1 MLNTK
6 TLKKLV
12 LLTLC
17 LMTWHGVA
25 FGEPTPQDG
34 KPNRARYL
42 TMPVNGFI
50 GVDTV
55 AGGFERA
62 FKRVS
67 GDPSNRCVVMTF
79 DSVGG
84 SSAQAD
90 RIIEVING
98 TGDRFEKIGVVTRC
112 LGPALGILLTC
123 DRIFIADP
131 QPSGDILEFHRSFP
145 PTSAVQEEH
154 LRQEQAIFRELVK
167 AKPEWKPVIEAMIN
181 PGTPL
186 YTWQVAPGQ
195 IKTSNTAPDPSI
207 ESLAIDLTENLA
219 ITAKQAIAAGLAKQL
234 VGGMEG
240 LGKTLGYTT
249 FQPTLTS
256 GATMMSEAVTTE
268 SKARSEIENSIER
281 TFDLLSRAEDLV
293 QDLPRQQNF
302 AERADPRNMEYRTSY
317 VRSWNGRR
325 WIYTN
330 SSMSAWKR
338 NTDNAI
344 KQWQILVETLDQIG
358 RIGNETRDQVIKLQ
372 RESTKWDAD
381 DSRHGSLNILET
393 ELEELMSKDASLG
406 VMRRQALSQIE
417 FLRKNRNNPVY

>member
-1 MLNTK
+1 MNNSE
-6 TLKKLV
+6 TLKKIL

-17 LMTWHGVA
+17 LVTWNGAA
-25 FGEPTPQDG
+25 FGESTAQDD

-42 TMPVNGFI
+42 TIPVNGFI

-84 SSAQAD
+84 SIAQAD
-90 RIIEVING
+90 RIIEVINK
-98 TGDRFEKIGVVTRC
+98 TGDRFEKIAVVTRC

-131 QPSGDILEFHRSFP
+131 QPAGDILEFHRSFA
-145 PTSAVQEEH
+145 PTSAAEEQH
-154 LRQEQAIFRELVK
+154 LKAEQAMFRKLIVN
-167 AKPEWKPVIEAMIN
+167 KPEWKPVIEAMIN

-186 YTWQVAPGQ
+186 YTWQAAPGE
-195 IKTSNTAPDPSI
+195 IMTSNTRPDPAIQSQ
-207 ESLAIDLTENLA
+207 AIDMTENLA
-219 ITAKQAIAAGLAKQL
+219 ITAQQAIAARLATQL

-240 LGKTLGYTT
+240 LGKELGYTT

-268 SKARSEIENSIER
+268 LKARGEVENSIER

-302 AERADPRNMEYRTSY
+302 AQRADPRNMEYRNSY

-325 WIYTN
+325 WMYTN

-358 RIGNETRDQVIKLQ
+358 RIGNETRDQVTKLR
-372 RESTKWDAD
+372 RESTKWDVD
-381 DSRHGSLNILET
+381 DSRRGSLKILED

>member
-1 MLNTK
+1 MTNIES
-6 TLKKLV
+6 LKKIV

-17 LMTWHGVA
+17 LVTWNGVA
-25 FGEPTPQDG
+25 FGESAPQDD

-55 AGGFERA
+55 AGGFESA

-67 GDPSNRCVVMTF
+67 GDSSNRCVVMTF
-79 DSVGG
+79 DSTGG
-84 SSAQAD
+84 SSTETD
-90 RIIEVING
+90 RIIEVIRG

-112 LGPALGILLTC
+112 MGPALGILLTC

-131 QPSGDILEFHRSFP
+131 RPSGDILEFHRSFP
-145 PTSAVQEEH
+145 ANSAQQEQH
-154 LRQEQAIFRELVK
+154 LKQEQAMFRELVK
-167 AKPEWKPVIEAMIN
+167 DKPEWKPVIEAMIN

-195 IKTSNTAPDPSI
+195 IQTSNTAPASSVQSQP
-207 ESLAIDLTENLA
+207 IDMTENLA
-219 ITAKQAIAAGLAKQL
+219 ITAEQAIAAGLAKQL

-268 SKARSEIENSIER
+268 LKARGEIENSIER

-302 AERADPRNMEYRTSY
+302 AERADPRNMEYRNSY

-325 WIYTN
+325 WMYTN

-358 RIGNETRDQVIKLQ
+358 RIGNETRDQVMKLQ
-372 RESTKWDAD
+372 RESTKWDTD
-381 DSRHGSLNILET
+381 DSRYGSLAILES

-406 VMRRQALSQIE
+406 IMRRQALSQIE